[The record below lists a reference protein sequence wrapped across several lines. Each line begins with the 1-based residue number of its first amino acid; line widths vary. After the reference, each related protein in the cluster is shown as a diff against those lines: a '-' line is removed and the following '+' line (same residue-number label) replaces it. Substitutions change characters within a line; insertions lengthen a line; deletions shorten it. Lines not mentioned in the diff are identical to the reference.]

1 MYFLSIY
8 IVIKSMVE
16 SYSDD
21 FKVTTNK
28 KGGGGRK
35 QNKERKNSKN
45 KNNMPTCYS
54 SKHVRAKEALL
65 AKQNVKTQD

>member
-1 MYFLSIY
+1 MG
-8 IVIKSMVE
+8 K

-21 FKVTTNK
+21 FKLTTNK

-35 QNKERKNSKN
+35 QNKERKRQKD
-45 KNNMPTCYS
+45 KNNAPTCYS

-65 AKQNVKTQD
+65 AKQNEKTQD

>member
-1 MYFLSIY
+1 MG
-8 IVIKSMVE
+8 E

-35 QNKERKNSKN
+35 QTKERKKQKD
-45 KNNMPTCYS
+45 KNNERTCYS
-54 SKHVRAKEALL
+54 SKHVRAKEALI
-65 AKQNVKTQD
+65 AKQNDKTQD